1 LLLKQRARRVVGLA
15 LFSVASRH
23 AAWDFRFLAIS
34 LLHLLHA
41 ARRVVGLATIRR
53 SRAITAILFHV
64 PLTKPLRFPHL
75 RETLRLHF
83 SACVSHNIQ

>member
-15 LFSVASRH
+15 A
-23 AAWDFRFLAIS
+23 
-34 LLHLLHA
+34 
-41 ARRVVGLATIRR
+41 IRR

>member
-15 LFSVASRH
+15 AM
-23 AAWDFRFLAIS
+23 
-34 LLHLLHA
+34 
-41 ARRVVGLATIRR
+41 GR
-53 SRAITAILFHV
+53 SCAITAILFHV